1 VNGQLRQDGN
11 TADLI
16 FDIPTL
22 VSYLSHITTLLP
34 GDLVFSGTPGGV
46 GVAQGLFLADG
57 DVITT
62 TIDGVGTITNRCR
75 RLPDH
80 PNADTIPAG
89 WRPAWKASTT
99 DD

>member
-1 VNGQLRQDGN
+1 MCYGRRLLCCGRADGTVVQTGSGGRTN
-11 TADLI
+11 DTNPFFRNYGPDL
-16 FDIPTL
+16 T
-22 VSYLSHITTLLP
+22 
-34 GDLVFSGTPGGV
+34 
-46 GVAQGLFLADG
+46 GLFLGDG

-62 TIDGVGTITNRCR
+62 TIDGIGTITNRCR

-80 PNADTIPAG
+80 PYAATIPAG